1 MHIVAIALTL
11 AALSAQAP
19 ARQPQRV
26 EAVAQS
32 AWEALNAGRVA
43 EAERLFD
50 EALKAAPGQPALL
63 VGLAAAAH
71 LGGRADVARIHLV
84 NALDRDPRFTPAS
97 LMLGQVLYGA
107 GDLAGAIETYEN
119 ALRYAPDHPQLTKKL
134 ERWRQEASLHER
146 FDQRFGAHFTVL
158 FEGPAEAPLAA
169 RAVEILEKA
178 YWKIGAALYSYPP
191 DVITVVLY
199 TREQFRDVT
208 QSPAWAGGA
217 FDGRIRVPVQGA
229 LQNLAEFERVLTH
242 ELTHAFV
249 RSIAGNSVP
258 QWMDEGLAMYFEGS
272 DRSRRVAQ
280 LKSAP
285 ERLPL
290 ARLEDSFGGFDDARA
305 RIAYAESG
313 VAVARL
319 FEEAGTTGVANML
332 GDLAARVPFGAA
344 FERHAGMTY
353 EAFQQLLAQPSLILR
368 MRRRSRLSGL
378 ATGPLLNARAS
389 RAIRRI
395 SISSSVGFGVR
406 SSYRARASALAICR
420 SASSWTTTVCLR
432 PRGREMTISSPGF
445 ISRWDFAGW
454 PLTSTR
460 PILQAFWASERVRKR
475 QAMSSQMSS
484 R

>member
-1 MHIVAIALTL
+1 VQILALALTL

-19 ARQPQRV
+19 ARRPQRV

-84 NALDRDPRFTPAS
+84 NALDRDPRFMPAS
-97 LMLGQVLYGA
+97 LMLGQVLYSA
-107 GDLAGAIETYEN
+107 GDIAGAIETYEN

-158 FEGPAEAPLAA
+158 FEGPAEAALAA
-169 RAVEILEKA
+169 GAVEILEKA

-290 ARLEDSFGGFDDARA
+290 ARLEDSFGGFDDTRA

-319 FEEAGTTGVANML
+319 FDEAGTTGVANLL

-344 FERHAGMTY
+344 FERHVGMTY
-353 EAFQQLLAQPSLILR
+353 EAFQQLLVS
-368 MRRRSRLSGL
+368 
-378 ATGPLLNARAS
+378 PL
-389 RAIRRI
+389 
-395 SISSSVGFGVR
+395 
-406 SSYRARASALAICR
+406 
-420 SASSWTTTVCLR
+420 
-432 PRGREMTISSPGF
+432 
-445 ISRWDFAGW
+445 
-454 PLTSTR
+454 
-460 PILQAFWASERVRKR
+460 
-475 QAMSSQMSS
+475 
-484 R
+484 

>member
-1 MHIVAIALTL
+1 MHIAAIALTL
-11 AALSAQAP
+11 VALSAQAP
-19 ARQPQRV
+19 ARRPQSV
-26 EAVAQS
+26 EAVARN
-32 AWEALNAGRVA
+32 AWDAINAGRVS

-50 EALKAAPGQPALL
+50 EALKTVPGHPALL
-63 VGLAAAAH
+63 VGAATAAH
-71 LGGRADVARIHLV
+71 LGGRPDVARIHLV
-84 NALDRDPRFTPAS
+84 NALERDPRFTPAS

-107 GDLAGAIETYEN
+107 GDIAGAIATYEN

-146 FDQRFGAHFTVL
+146 FDQRVAVHFTVL

-178 YWKIGAALYSYPP
+178 YWKIGAALYAYPP

-242 ELTHAFV
+242 ELTHGFV
-249 RSIAGNSVP
+249 RSIAGTSVP
-258 QWMDEGLAMYFEGS
+258 QWLDEGLAMYFEGS

-290 ARLEDSFGGFDDARA
+290 ARLEDSFGDLDDGRA

-313 VAVARL
+313 VAVVRL
-319 FEEAGTTGVANML
+319 FEEAGTTGVANLL
-332 GDLAARVPFGAA
+332 GDLAARVPFGTA
-344 FERHAGMTY
+344 FERHVGMTY
-353 EAFQQLLAQPSLILR
+353 EAFQQLIVS
-368 MRRRSRLSGL
+368 
-378 ATGPLLNARAS
+378 PL
-389 RAIRRI
+389 
-395 SISSSVGFGVR
+395 
-406 SSYRARASALAICR
+406 
-420 SASSWTTTVCLR
+420 
-432 PRGREMTISSPGF
+432 
-445 ISRWDFAGW
+445 
-454 PLTSTR
+454 
-460 PILQAFWASERVRKR
+460 
-475 QAMSSQMSS
+475 
-484 R
+484 

>member
-1 MHIVAIALTL
+1 M
-11 AALSAQAP
+11 
-19 ARQPQRV
+19 
-26 EAVAQS
+26 
-32 AWEALNAGRVA
+32 
-43 EAERLFD
+43 
-50 EALKAAPGQPALL
+50 
-63 VGLAAAAH
+63 
-71 LGGRADVARIHLV
+71 
-84 NALDRDPRFTPAS
+84 
-97 LMLGQVLYGA
+97 
-107 GDLAGAIETYEN
+107 
-119 ALRYAPDHPQLTKKL
+119 
-134 ERWRQEASLHER
+134 
-146 FDQRFGAHFTVL
+146 L

-178 YWKIGAALYSYPP
+178 YWKIGAALYAYPP

-229 LQNLAEFERVLTH
+229 LQNIAEFERVLTH

-344 FERHAGMTY
+344 FERHARHDLRGVS
-353 EAFQQLLAQPSLILR
+353 AAPRQPSLI
-368 MRRRSRLSGL
+368 SPD
-378 ATGPLLNARAS
+378 AP
-389 RAIRRI
+389 
-395 SISSSVGFGVR
+395 
-406 SSYRARASALAICR
+406 ALPSCPA
-420 SASSWTTTVCLR
+420 
-432 PRGREMTISSPGF
+432 
-445 ISRWDFAGW
+445 W
-454 PLTSTR
+454 PPDR
-460 PILQAFWASERVRKR
+460 C
-475 QAMSSQMSS
+475 
-484 R
+484 